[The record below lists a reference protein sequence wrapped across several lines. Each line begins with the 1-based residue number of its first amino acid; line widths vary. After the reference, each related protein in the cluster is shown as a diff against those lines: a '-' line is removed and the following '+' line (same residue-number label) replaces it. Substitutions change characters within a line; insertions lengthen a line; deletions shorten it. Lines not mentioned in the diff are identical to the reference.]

1 MVQVYPNLYVG
12 SIEDARDESKIK
24 EFAYVLSCT
33 HSDPVMVPKVVY
45 GRIAIQDGVPWNEE
59 LRKRAVGFIEEG
71 LSKGKVLVHSDIGI
85 SRAVA
90 AVVFWLMS
98 KGAGREEAIA
108 RIKSSFP
115 EASPHP
121 VIFGEVRPPQEV
133 GKVGG
138 EVELSVVVV
147 TWNRLDMVRKCI
159 ESVLSTTP
167 EPFELIVVDNG
178 STDGTAEWLEERL
191 TGENALVVKLGRNF
205 GKGVAANKGFER
217 VRGKYICYLDGD
229 IVLPEGWYE
238 EVKSAYE
245 ELSSP
250 GWLSL
255 LYEDSAVDE
264 RYLRGR
270 IYEMPTVC
278 GGMTFIRRDV
288 LEALGGFRTDRLY
301 GYVDIEYMERA
312 RLKGLTVGFVKSDRR
327 LVHLGKHDTPSY
339 RAAKLLAK
347 RSMRQLPA
355 VVPGPVEIVVV
366 RYNLFDVEQQCIES
380 VLEHTRWPY
389 RLTVVDNYER
399 KERLGVLWNE
409 FIGKSK
415 CDFVCLLNS
424 DCIVTEGWLE
434 RLVTTF
440 SFDKRIAV
448 VGPSTN
454 MCATQ
459 QRIMVELP
467 PERAHDYAKEVAE
480 RFRGQWTTCEL
491 SGFCYLLRK
500 DVWEELG
507 GFSPEFRFYGQES
520 EFNWRVRQAGF
531 WTVWR
536 KDAFVYHIG
545 RASVMAAVERGEF
558 DYAAEVRHAR
568 ETKRRLTGS

>member
-33 HSDPVMVPKVVY
+33 HSNPVVIPKVVY
-45 GRIAIQDGVPWNEE
+45 GRIAVEDGVPWESD
-59 LRKRAVGFIEEG
+59 LADRAVNFIEEG
-71 LSKGKVLVHSDIGI
+71 LSKGKVLVHSDLGT

-90 AVVFWLMS
+90 AVVFWMMS
-98 KGAGREEAIA
+98 KGMSKDEAVA
-108 RIKSSFP
+108 RIKAAYPS
-115 EASPHP
+115 AAPHP
-121 VIFGEVRPPQEV
+121 AIFGEIRPPSEE
-133 GKVGG
+133 GRLEG

-147 TWNRLDMVRKCI
+147 TWNRLPMVKKCI
-159 ESVLSTTP
+159 ESVLSTTHV
-167 EPFELIVVDNG
+167 PFELIVVDNG
-178 STDGTAEWLEERL
+178 STDGTEEWLKERL
-191 TGENALVVKLGRNF
+191 AGENAVVVELGRNY

-217 VRGKYICYLDGD
+217 ARGRYICYLDGD

-245 ELSSP
+245 ELERP
-250 GWLSL
+250 GWVTLPYDNTVL
-255 LYEDSAVDE
+255 DDKFLEGKVYN
-264 RYLRGR
+264 
-270 IYEMPTVC
+270 MPDVC
-278 GGMTFIRRDV
+278 GGMVFIRKDV
-288 LEALGGFRTDRLY
+288 LGEVGGFRKDRLY
-301 GYVDIEYMERA
+301 GGIDTEYVVRTRE
-312 RLKGLTVGFVKSDRR
+312 KGLTVGFVKSDRK
-327 LVHLGKHDTPSY
+327 LVHLGKDDAPSY
-339 RAAKLLAK
+339 RAAKLGVL
-347 RSMRQLPA
+347 RSAEVPA

-415 CDFVCLLNS
+415 CGFVCLLNS

-459 QRIMVELP
+459 QRVIQELP
-467 PERAHDYAKEVAE
+467 LERVHDYAKEIAE
-480 RFRGQWTTCEL
+480 RFRGQWTTSEL

-500 DVWEELG
+500 DVWKELG

-536 KDAFVYHIG
+536 KDVFVWHLG
-545 RASVMAAVERGEF
+545 RASVKAAVERGEF
-558 DYAAEVRHAR
+558 DYAAEVKHAR